1 MKKLIYI
8 VWAFCL
14 GLQGCEQ
21 DPEYE
26 YDDID
31 RIYFQYE
38 VQNSLW
44 NNVSV
49 DSVVFS
55 FGRGSCRYGQDR
67 RATYGECFRTTPEIS
82 GEGVGKGGTVK
93 WFDNHG

>member
-1 MKKLIYI
+1 MDIGIKKTCFMKKFIYI
-8 VWAFCL
+8 IWAFCI

-26 YDDID
+26 YDEVN

-38 VQNSLW
+38 VQNSLG
-44 NNVSV
+44 NKVSI

-55 FGRGSCRYGQDR
+55 FGKLPEAVVADTDR
-67 RATYGECFRTTPEIS
+67 KS
-82 GEGVGKGGTVK
+82 VV
-93 WFDNHG
+93 

>member
-8 VWAFCL
+8 IWAFCL

-38 VQNSLW
+38 VQNSLG

-55 FGRGSCRYGQDR
+55 FG
-67 RATYGECFRTTPEIS
+67 
-82 GEGVGKGGTVK
+82 
-93 WFDNHG
+93 

>member
-21 DPEYE
+21 DPESE

-31 RIYFQYE
+31 RI
-38 VQNSLW
+38 S
-44 NNVSV
+44 ST
-49 DSVVFS
+49 
-55 FGRGSCRYGQDR
+55 R
-67 RATYGECFRTTPEIS
+67 FRIAL
-82 GEGVGKGGTVK
+82 GIM
-93 WFDNHG
+93 

>member
-8 VWAFCL
+8 IWAFCL

-38 VQNSLW
+38 VQNSLG

-55 FGRGSCRYGQDR
+55 FGKLPEVKQPQVTICRTCSKR
-67 RATYGECFRTTPEIS
+67 HR
-82 GEGVGKGGTVK
+82 
-93 WFDNHG
+93 

>member
-8 VWAFCL
+8 IWAFCL

-38 VQNSLW
+38 VQNSLG

-55 FGRGSCRYGQDR
+55 
-67 RATYGECFRTTPEIS
+67 YGECFRTTSEIS
-82 GEGVGKGGTVK
+82 GEGAGKGGAIK
-93 WFDNHG
+93 WCDNYG